1 MNGIVDGDVIG
12 FGAINLDKIY
22 MVDKIPGKDEE
33 GFVLSVEFHS
43 GGSAA
48 NTIVGLSR
56 LGLKASYIGKVGNDA
71 DGDFLLKDFINEGVD
86 TKAIIRAEG
95 RSGTAMIFVDR
106 DGNRAILV
114 DPGVNDTIRYEEID
128 VDYVSRFRLI
138 HLTSFICKNSEDS
151 FISQK
156 KIVDE
161 LDIEVSFDPGM
172 IYVERGMGD
181 LKDILKNTTVFL
193 PNRKEIELL
202 TGMDY
207 VTSAH
212 ELVAMGV
219 EVVAVKLGEKGCY
232 IFDGRKEYTVPA
244 YSVEAVDSTGA
255 GDAFNAG
262 FLYGYLKGKS
272 LEECGRLG
280 NLVAA
285 MNIRKVGARDG
296 LPREDELVEL

>member
-1 MNGIVDGDVIG
+1 
-12 FGAINLDKIY
+12 
-22 MVDKIPGKDEE
+22 
-33 GFVLSVEFHS
+33 VEFHS